1 MSDQVVTNTN
11 KILPLLKANKSTVI
25 LFAIATFLCCE
36 RLKAY
41 IIIPIAIAAL
51 LYQVIQILR
60 YWRSPLQRAIRL
72 TAIAIIL
79 ASLSSVLVFH
89 IYRHYSVRAKSHQI
103 AKTIEMF
110 YLQNQRYPDKLKDMG
125 IDSRAARD
133 CCRVYFHVY
142 DGQPTLIYDVTYDYM
157 DWWSYN
163 FKTQEWIYVSP

>member
-1 MSDQVVTNTN
+1 MN
-11 KILPLLKANKSTVI
+11 KILPLLKANQSTVI

-36 RLKAY
+36 RLTAY

-89 IYRHYSVRAKSHQI
+89 IYRHYSVRAESDQI

-110 YLQNQRYPDKLKDMG
+110 HLNNQRYPDKLEDMG
-125 IDSRAARD
+125 IDSRTARD

-142 DGQPTLIYDVTYDYM
+142 DGRPALIYDVTYDYM